1 MAYGIVQMVPL
12 AIVAGMFALFI
23 FSGLRSGKKQSSEYG
38 FSGSYTGRVG
48 IGAGI
53 ASNWMSAASF
63 LGLAGMFYLK
73 GYFAMAYVVGWTGGY
88 VLLLVLM
95 ATQIRRFGKFT
106 TPDFVGFRYES
117 DTARTL
123 AALISII
130 ITIIYCVAQFRG
142 IALLVSWLFGIG
154 YIPAVVVGTSLLV
167 SFVVISGALGSVR
180 NQKLQYFVL
189 ITTFILP
196 LMLLARKLGYFWIL
210 PQFGYGA
217 AIGELQQQF
226 GVNWSEPFANT
237 SLFEWFALCFT
248 LMFGTAGLPHVLSR
262 FYMVPGIRDARW
274 GVVWGLFFI
283 ALIYW
288 SAPAYGIL
296 ARLFEARAGLP
307 FNAGNADAAD
317 MIVLSAAGLGGLP
330 VWAIGLL
337 AAGGMSAAFSTTS
350 GLMMTGSASF
360 SFDIYPRLIRPGAS
374 EQDKVYAAKGFF
386 LLLALVVMVLT
397 FQPWGMIAEIAA
409 FAFALAGN
417 TIFPAFLL
425 GIWWPRANSTGVICG
440 MLTGVVI
447 SFAPLFIGTSLPLFS
462 QLFPLTSSAF
472 IGAPLVMI
480 IMIVTSLLTAP
491 PSPGIRHFISRDV
504 HDCPE
509 E

>member
-1 MAYGIVQMVPL
+1 MAYGMIQLVPL
-12 AIVAGMFALFI
+12 LLVAGIFSLFI
-23 FSGLRSGKKQSSEYG
+23 LSGLRSRSKQNTEYG
-38 FSGSYTGRVG
+38 FSGGYTGRVG

-63 LGLAGMFYLK
+63 LGLAGVFYLK

-106 TPDFVGFRYES
+106 APDFVGFRYES

-142 IALLVSWLFGIG
+142 IALLVSWLFGIA
-154 YIPAVVVGTSLLV
+154 YIPAVVVGTSLVV
-167 SFVVISGALGSVR
+167 SFIVISGALGVAR
-180 NQKLQYFVL
+180 NQKLQYFIL
-189 ITTFILP
+189 IICFILP
-196 LMLLARKLGYFWIL
+196 LMLLTRKLGYFWIL

-226 GVNWSEPFANT
+226 GYNWSEPFANT

-288 SAPAYGIL
+288 SAPAYGVL
-296 ARLFEARAGLP
+296 ARLFEARNGLTL
-307 FNAGNADAAD
+307 NTGGADAAD

-330 VWAIGLL
+330 LWVVGLL
-337 AAGGMSAAFSTTS
+337 AAGGMSAAFSTTA
-350 GLMMTGSASF
+350 GLLITGSASF
-360 SFDIYPRLIRPGAS
+360 SYDIYPRLIRPDAT
-374 EQDKVYAAKGFF
+374 ERDKMFVAKGFF
-386 LLLALVVMVLT
+386 LILAAIVMVLALK
-397 FQPWGMIAEIAA
+397 PWGMIAEIAA
-409 FAFALAGN
+409 FAFAVAGN

-425 GIWWPRANSTGVICG
+425 GIWWPRANATGAICG
-440 MLTGVVI
+440 MLTGLVI
-447 SFAPLFIGTSLPLFS
+447 SFAPLFIAEWLPVAL

-472 IGAPLVMI
+472 IGAPIVMI
-480 IMIVTSLLTAP
+480 VMIVASLLTAP
-491 PSPGIRHFISRDV
+491 PSAAIRLFVSRDV

-509 E
+509 